1 MNTDDDGDKKIAK
14 DDGAADGPAGNGVP
28 AAAAT
33 VTVRED
39 EEESGEEKQEDG
51 LPNSLPILPMRD
63 VPLLPGAVASL
74 AIGRKESV
82 KLVDE
87 AALGSRLIG
96 VFAQRVPDIET
107 PDAKDLFEI
116 GVVAVILRMLKIP
129 DGTVRLMV
137 QGLRRTRLVKME
149 TREPYLRGLVEY
161 PEPIQTGDIG
171 EKAAADN
178 VLQQFKKLM
187 KVRQATSEEMEVAAM
202 NLEDPGQIAD
212 FVAWHMNLP
221 LAERQGVLEEFN
233 VARRLELVARFL
245 AREMQ
250 IAELSLMIQSR
261 VQEQIGRSQKE
272 HFLREQLKAIQKELG
287 EEDPRAAEVAEIR
300 KKLAE
305 SKMPEAARKEA
316 EREAARL
323 ERISP
328 FSPEYSV
335 AQTYLDWM
343 VSLPWEIYTKDD
355 FDIERV
361 RRILDRD
368 HFDLKKVKDRILE
381 YVAVRKLNPA
391 GRGPILCFVGPP
403 GVGKTSLGRSI
414 ASALGRKFARL
425 SLGGVR
431 DEAEIRGHRRTYV
444 GALPGKIIQEIR
456 RAGSAN
462 PLIML
467 DEVDKLGVDFR
478 GDPAS
483 ALLEV
488 LDPEQNFSF
497 TDHYLGVPFDL
508 SKVMFIVTAN
518 VMDTVPPALRDRFE
532 TISLPGYTEEEKLKI
547 AGNYLIPRQ
556 IRENGLKPEQVN
568 LEDSAILRIVR
579 SYTREAG
586 VRQLERNIASIC
598 RKIALRV
605 AEGGKPPRS
614 IKSEN
619 LRSLLGPERLYVQTA
634 ERTKEPGV
642 AIGLAWTES
651 GGDIL
656 FIESTRMKGRGGLLL
671 TGHLGQVMQESARA
685 ALSYIRSHAESL
697 GIEDAAL
704 QDQEIHIHVPEGA
717 TPKDG
722 PSAGL
727 AILASLA
734 SLFTGRPVRSDTAM
748 TGEITLRGKI
758 LPVGGI
764 KEKVLA
770 ARRAGIKNVILPGK
784 NRDDVADMDR
794 SLTKGM
800 KFHLADTI
808 DEVLPLIIRI
818 RRRVSRRRGRATGK
832 GAKTGKYT
840 QRVFQERQIT
850 FAKPSLSTGDRG
862 KRQSSKR

>member
-1 MNTDDDGDKKIAK
+1 MN
-14 DDGAADGPAGNGVP
+14 V
-28 AAAAT
+28 
-33 VTVRED
+33 ED
-39 EEESGEEKQEDG
+39 
-51 LPNSLPILPMRD
+51 
-63 VPLLPGAVASL
+63 
-74 AIGRKESV
+74 
-82 KLVDE
+82 
-87 AALGSRLIG
+87 
-96 VFAQRVPDIET
+96 T
-107 PDAKDLFEI
+107 
-116 GVVAVILRMLKIP
+116 
-129 DGTVRLMV
+129 
-137 QGLRRTRLVKME
+137 
-149 TREPYLRGLVEY
+149 
-161 PEPIQTGDIG
+161 
-171 EKAAADN
+171 
-178 VLQQFKKLM
+178 
-187 KVRQATSEEMEVAAM
+187 
-202 NLEDPGQIAD
+202 GQIAD
-212 FVAWHMNLP
+212 FIAWHMNLP
-221 LAERQGVLEEFN
+221 LAERQSVLEEFN
-233 VARRLELVARFL
+233 VVRRLELVTGFL

-250 IAELSLMIQSR
+250 IAEIGSMIQSR

-300 KKLAE
+300 RKLAE
-305 SKMPEAARKEA
+305 SKMTEAARKEA
-316 EREAARL
+316 EREVARL

-343 VSLPWEIYTKDD
+343 VNLPWEVYTKDD
-355 FDIERV
+355 FDISRV
-361 RRILDRD
+361 RRVLDRD

-414 ASALGRKFARL
+414 ASALGRKFSRL

-532 TISLPGYTEEEKLKI
+532 TISLPGYTEEEKLQI
-547 AGNYLIPRQ
+547 ARNYLIPRQ
-556 IRENGLKPEQVN
+556 VRENGLKPDQVEI
-568 LEDSAILRIVR
+568 EDAAILAIVR
-579 SYTREAG
+579 GYTREAG

-605 AEGGKPPRS
+605 TEGRKIPRPVGQDNLKP
-614 IKSEN
+614 
-619 LRSLLGPERLYVQTA
+619 LLGPEKLYIQTA
-634 ERTKEPGV
+634 ERTRDPGV
-642 AIGLAWTES
+642 AVGLAWTET

-697 GIEDAAL
+697 GIKDLSL
-704 QDQEIHIHVPEGA
+704 QDEDIHIHVPEGA

-727 AILASLA
+727 SILASLV
-734 SLFTGRPVRSDTAM
+734 SLFTGRPVRPDTAM

-770 ARRAGIKNVILPGK
+770 ARRAGITNVILPAK
-784 NRDDVADMDR
+784 NRDDVAEMDR
-794 SLTKGM
+794 SLTRNM
-800 KFHLADTI
+800 KFHLVNTI
-808 DEVLPLIIRI
+808 DEALPLMIRTG
-818 RRRVSRRRGRATGK
+818 RRPARRRGAPEERGRKPERKRLPPKESA
-832 GAKTGKYT
+832 GAAE
-840 QRVFQERQIT
+840 RVAGGEVS
-850 FAKPSLSTGDRG
+850 ASP
-862 KRQSSKR
+862 